1 MNKDLKDILAG
12 PEAFKCL
19 VENAALP
26 IAIADTKGRF
36 VYVNKALADAL
47 GYRPEDVVGRTFM
60 EFLHPE
66 DKFRVMCLFLKIVA
80 LKRQPRA
87 LEFRVVCKGGQV
99 RYFISKPTRFT
110 CGGKTLGFQALMTE
124 VTELK
129 KMEARLRE
137 TNRRFEMFLKNAM
150 EGITI
155 VDQFENIIF
164 ANKAFAEMLG
174 YEEKELQ
181 GMNLRNFVDEEGS
194 RKISEETATRKKG
207 VVSRYELTLYR
218 KDGKPRYVQVSA
230 SPLWNEDG
238 SYAGALAIIMDVTER
253 RKMETALRESEEKF
267 RNIFENAYD
276 GFIYL
281 DHHGQILDVNR
292 KTVEVLGCRKEEIV
306 GKHFTELHVIPHDEL
321 RKVIDAFSGA
331 INGKTSSAN
340 FKVVGGD
347 GKERLLESSASVI
360 RVGDKISGV
369 LIIARDVTEREQMR
383 EKLEEYSRRLE
394 ALVEERTRQLKEAQ
408 ERLLRAERLAAIG
421 QVAAMVGHDLRNP
434 LTSIAG
440 AKYYLKKKLW
450 RYMDAKTRKMFR
462 IVEKDIAY
470 ANNVIADL
478 LDYSR
483 EIKLNFAAT
492 TPKALL
498 MEALSTLKVPRR
510 VIVVDKTTEDPI
522 VVDKEKMKRV
532 FVNIIKNAVAAMPK
546 GGKLTISSR
555 KTDDAVEISFTDTGV
570 GMSKEVLEKLWTPF
584 FTTKAKGLG
593 LGLPICKRIVEA
605 HDGKITVNS
614 VLNKGTTFT
623 VTVPVK
629 PKMER
634 EKEGK
639 LWVRVPESSL
649 LTTTKA

>member
-1 MNKDLKDILAG
+1 VDKKLKEVLAG
-12 PEAFKCL
+12 PDAFQCL

-26 IAIADTKGRF
+26 IAITDTKGRF

-47 GYRPEDVVGRTFM
+47 GYLREEIIGRAFT

-66 DKFRVMCLFLKIVA
+66 DKLRVMRLFLRILV
-80 LKRQPRA
+80 LKRQPRS
-87 LEFRVVCKGGQV
+87 LEFRVICKGSQV
-99 RYFISKPTRFT
+99 RYFMSKPTRFT
-110 CGGKTLGFQALMTE
+110 VSGKTLGFQALMTE

-155 VDQFENIIF
+155 VDPNENIIF
-164 ANKAFAEMLG
+164 ANKAFAEILG
-174 YEEKELQ
+174 YDEKELS
-181 GMNLRNFVDEEGS
+181 GMNLQRFVDEEGFKRI
-194 RKISEETATRKKG
+194 RKETEVRRRG
-207 VVSRYELTLYR
+207 LVSRYELTLYR
-218 KDGKPRYVQVSA
+218 KDGKPRFVQVSA
-230 SPLWNEDG
+230 SPLWNDDG

-281 DHHGQILDVNR
+281 DPHGKILDVNR

-306 GKHFTELHVIPHDEL
+306 GKHFTELHVIPHAEL
-321 RKVIDAFSGA
+321 QKVIEAFSDA
-331 INGKTSSAN
+331 LNGKTSSAN

-360 RVGDKISGV
+360 RVGDKLSGV
-369 LIIARDVTEREQMR
+369 LIVARDVTEREQMR

-394 ALVEERTRQLKEAQ
+394 ALVEERTRQLKETQ

-440 AKYYLKKKLW
+440 ATYYLKKKLW
-450 RYMDAKTRKMFR
+450 RVMDATARKMFR

-478 LDYSR
+478 LDHSG
-483 EIKLNFAAT
+483 EIKLNFAET

-498 MEALSTLKVPRR
+498 REALSTIKVPRK
-510 VIVVDKTTEDPI
+510 IVVADKTTDDPI
-522 VVDKEKMKRV
+522 IVDREKMKRV

-546 GGKLTISSR
+546 GGKLTVSSR
-555 KTDDAVEISFTDTGV
+555 KANGAVEISFTDTGV

-605 HDGKITVNS
+605 HNGRITVNS
-614 VLNKGTTFT
+614 VLNKGTKFT

-634 EKEGK
+634 EEEEK

>member
-1 MNKDLKDILAG
+1 MDKKLENVLAG
-12 PEAFKCL
+12 PQAFKCL

-26 IAIADTKGRF
+26 IAITDTKGRF

-47 GYRPEDVVGRTFM
+47 GYLREEIIGRTFTK
-60 EFLHPE
+60 FLHPE
-66 DKFRVMCLFLKIVA
+66 DRLRVMRLFLRILL
-80 LKRQPRA
+80 LKRQPRS
-87 LEFRVVCKGGQV
+87 LEFRVICRGGQV
-99 RYFISKPTRFT
+99 RYFMSKPTRFT
-110 CGGKTLGFQALMTE
+110 MGGKTLGFQALMTE

-155 VDQFENIIF
+155 VDKEENILF
-164 ANKAFAEMLG
+164 ANRAFAEMLG
-174 YEEKELQ
+174 YDEKELH
-181 GMNLRNFVDEEGS
+181 GVNLLKFVDEEGF
-194 RKISEETATRKKG
+194 RKIKAETEFRMKG
-207 VVSRYELTLYR
+207 LVSRYELTLYR
-218 KDGKPRYVQVSA
+218 KDGKPRFVQVSA

-253 RKMETALRESEEKF
+253 RKMEAALRESEEKF

-281 DHHGQILDVNR
+281 DQHGRILDVNR

-306 GKHFTELHVIPHDEL
+306 GKHFTELHVIPRDEL
-321 RKVIDAFSGA
+321 LKVIDAFSGA
-331 INGKTSSAN
+331 LEGKISSAN
-340 FKVVGGD
+340 FTVVGSD
-347 GKERLLESSASVI
+347 GKERLLEGSASVI
-360 RVGDKISGV
+360 RVGAKISSI

-394 ALVEERTRQLKEAQ
+394 NLVEERTKQLKKAQ
-408 ERLLRAERLAAIG
+408 ERLLKTERLAAIG

-440 AKYYLKKKLW
+440 ATYYLKKKLW
-450 RYMDAKTRKMFR
+450 RNVDAMARKMFR
-462 IVEKDIAY
+462 IIERDVEY
-470 ANNVIADL
+470 SNNVLADL

-483 EIKLNFAAT
+483 EIKLNFVEA

-498 MEALSTLKVPRR
+498 REVLSTFKIPKR
-510 VIVVDKTTEDPI
+510 IEVVDETTEDPVI
-522 VVDKEKMKRV
+522 VDKEKMKRV
-532 FVNIIKNAVAAMPK
+532 FVNIIKNAIAAMPK
-546 GGKLTISSR
+546 GGKLTIFSR
-555 KTDDAVEISFTDTGV
+555 KIDGNMEISFTDTGV
-570 GMSKEVLEKLWTPF
+570 GMSKEVLEKLWIPF

-605 HDGKITVNS
+605 HNGKITVES
-614 VLNKGTTFT
+614 MHNKGTKFT
-623 VTVPVK
+623 VTIPVK
-629 PKMER
+629 PKA
-634 EKEGK
+634 EKEKEEKIWMGAQ
-639 LWVRVPESSL
+639 ESSL